1 MLAYAG
7 IEEAR
12 RRAHRIDYLSPAIF
26 PLQHTWAMNARAERI
41 TPCVQQEADKVKEC
55 FNLSSGYVESTMDGT
70 CKEQNVNAQDANGGD
85 ITEGD
90 GVGGAGEGAQRTRC
104 QQHQTGQKQRPRGHQ
119 HSGANQGTNLSAVS
133 DIAAGMAH
141 SLLLLKGRITYS
153 WGSGE
158 HGSLGHG
165 DTATQ
170 ICPKVVTALRGLSL
184 VQVTAGTNTSIFAG
198 GNGSILSVGKH
209 EGRERDHDHKSIPK
223 VIALAPKWYITH
235 VSAGNGHMLLLSK
248 CGHVLSCGR
257 NGFGQLGH
265 GDFERLKKPKV
276 VSALEQCSQVSA
288 GHEHSLILGRN
299 GRVFSCGLGFNGA
312 LGHSTRNSQYSP
324 KLMKF
329 PPGNAI
335 VKQVEAGNNF
345 SLFRTQDKCVFTCG
359 KNDDGQLGLGDVNER
374 HEPTH
379 LSRVQHLGLEQG
391 IPKSS
396 STMCPGI
403 TQLSAGNCHALL
415 LAIDGSIFSCGNGK
429 YGRLGHGNE
438 QSQYVPLMLSAMST
452 AEIVKVAAGGSHSL
466 FLASDGCVYS
476 CGQGESGALGQ
487 GDRSD
492 QYSAKKTVMSCNGA
506 ISQEAAAKVAVPI
519 TPAEEAAA
527 PVVAAA
533 MVDVVDTAN
542 NSEAGTG
549 SDEASND
556 DALNGAVCI
565 EHPSLGAGT
574 SIHAGDDTCLGT
586 MTAQCI
592 GTNPNCKVCFKC
604 PCQCQEE
611 SSLEAKKCVVCSKE
625 YKGDYDEYR
634 NRHFYSLPCS
644 HAVGWCCIQGLIG
657 VQKSGSVTCPHDS
670 CDEVTKLTKL
680 NLETLKELRRG
691 KIRETLRRTSAMNTA
706 ARTETIDLTSNGEV
720 PSRPIQQSW
729 I

>member
-7 IEEAR
+7 KEEAR

-26 PLQHTWAMNARAERI
+26 PLQHTCAMNARAERI
-41 TPCVQQEADKVKEC
+41 TPCVQQEADKEEEC
-55 FNLSSGYVESTMDGT
+55 FNRSSGFVELSMDGT
-70 CKEQNVNAQDANGGD
+70 CKENNVNAQDANEGD
-85 ITEGD
+85 VTEVD

-104 QQHQTGQKQRPRGHQ
+104 QQQQTGQKQLPRGHQ
-119 HSGANQGTNLSAVS
+119 HAGANQGTNHSKVC

-141 SLLLLKGRITYS
+141 SLLLLMGSITYS
-153 WGSGE
+153 WGEGAY
-158 HGSLGHG
+158 GSLGHG
-165 DTATQ
+165 DTTTQ
-170 ICPKVVTALRGLSL
+170 FCPKVVTALRGLSL

-198 GNGSILSVGKH
+198 GNGSILSVGRH
-209 EGRERDHDHKSIPK
+209 EGRERDYDHLYIPK
-223 VIALAPKWYITH
+223 VISLAPKWYITH
-235 VSAGNGHMLLLSK
+235 VSAGSGHMLLLSK

-257 NGFGQLGH
+257 NAFGQLGH
-265 GDFERLKKPKV
+265 GDQERLKKPMV
-276 VSALEQCSQVSA
+276 VSALEQCIQVSA
-288 GHEHSLILGRN
+288 GHEHSLILGRK
-299 GRVFSCGLGFNGA
+299 GRVFSCGLGLYGA
-312 LGHSTRNSQYSP
+312 LGHSNKESQSSP
-324 KLMKF
+324 KLMKL
-329 PPGNAI
+329 PSGNAL
-335 VKQVEAGNNF
+335 VDQVEAGDNF
-345 SLFRTQDKCVFTCG
+345 SLFRTQDEFVFTCG
-359 KNDDGQLGLGDVNER
+359 KNDDGQLGLGDIKVR

-396 STMCPGI
+396 STVCPGI

-429 YGRLGHGNE
+429 NGRLGHGNE
-438 QSQYVPLMLSAMST
+438 HSQHVPLMLSAMST
-452 AEIVKVAAGGSHSL
+452 AKIVKVAAGGSHSL
-466 FLASDGCVYS
+466 FLASDDCVYS

-492 QYSAKKTVMSCNGA
+492 QYSAKKIVMSCNGA
-506 ISQEAAAKVAVPI
+506 ISQVAAAKVAVPL
-519 TPAEEAAA
+519 TPAEVAAA

-542 NSEAGTG
+542 SSEAGTG

-556 DALNGAVCI
+556 DALDGAVCI

-574 SIHAGDDTCLGT
+574 SIHAGNDTCLGT

-592 GTNPNCKVCFKC
+592 GTNLNCKVCFKC

-611 SSLEAKKCVVCSKE
+611 SSLEAKKCVVCLKE

-634 NRHFYSLPCS
+634 NRHFYFLPCS

-657 VQKSGSVTCPHDS
+657 VLRDDYVTCPHDS
-670 CDEVTKLTKL
+670 CGEASRL
-680 NLETLKELRRG
+680 NLGIVNRRRIG
-691 KIRETLRRTSAMNTA
+691 NINEFVRRTSATKMA
-706 ARTETIDLTSNGEV
+706 ATTETVDLTSNDEV
-720 PSRPIQQSW
+720 SVRRIQQSW
-729 I
+729 M